1 MRISDWSSDVC
12 SSDLLLQ
19 PLQALLGGGDLG
31 NAGAFVA
38 EQELGVGPALAFLA
52 DQVGTRYADGIEENL
67 VDAMTLVARDDR
79 PHGDAGRFHVDQQE
93 GNDLLRLGKIGRAQV

>member
-67 VDAMTLVARDDR
+67 VDAMTLVDRDDR

-93 GNDLLRLGKIGRAQV
+93 GNALQIGRAQV